1 MQHRHLIDGAHRSVP
16 AIDDVIARGSWQ
28 DWVNLRRDC
37 IDQVSLLD
45 KVEQVCAANVH
56 DSYAQRYHFW
66 MNFVRQQRTAS

>member
-1 MQHRHLIDGAHRSVP
+1 MLHRHLIDGAHRSVP

-28 DWVNLRRDC
+28 DC

-66 MNFVRQQRTAS
+66 MNFVRQQRTVS